1 MLRQQAQSALAQL
14 REAVLLTLKQDPNGL
29 RVADVASALGIE
41 SDVNG
46 KHRNWFARSVLDSL
60 VATGHVVSQKRGAA
74 RVYIVSS
81 NTSFRGTL
89 RDEAAQRP

>member
-14 REAVLLTLKQDPNGL
+14 RNAVLLTLKQYPKGL
-29 RVADVASALGIE
+29 RVAEVASVLGIE

-60 VATGHVVSQKRGAA
+60 VATGQVVSQKQGAA
-74 RVYIVSS
+74 RVYTVSS
-81 NTSFRGTL
+81 NT
-89 RDEAAQRP
+89 AVN